1 MNDKQLKA
9 QFRHT
14 STEVLEE
21 EYKFCMAQIQKL
33 VSYGVEWVHESG
45 QVRNL
50 QTSAKY
56 LHRELTRRAQAV
68 PACK

>member
-21 EYKFCMAQIQKL
+21 EYKSCMSQIQRL
-33 VSYGVEWVHESG
+33 VSYGVEWVYESG
-45 QVRNL
+45 QVSNL
-50 QTSAKY
+50 KTSAMY
-56 LHRELTRRAQAV
+56 LHRELTRRAQAGE
-68 PACK
+68 

>member
-21 EYKFCMAQIQKL
+21 EYESCKAQIRRLK
-33 VSYGVEWVHESG
+33 SYGVEWVHESG
-45 QVRNL
+45 QVRYL
-50 QTSAKY
+50 ETSVMY
-56 LHRELTRRAQAV
+56 LHRELTRRAQAGE
-68 PACK
+68 

>member
-21 EYKFCMAQIQKL
+21 EYESCKAQISKL
-33 VSYGVEWVHESG
+33 KSYGVEWVHESG
-45 QVRNL
+45 QVSHL
-50 QTSAKY
+50 ETSVMY
-56 LHRELTRRAQAV
+56 LHRELSRRAQV
-68 PACK
+68 GE

>member
-21 EYKFCMAQIQKL
+21 EYESCKAQIRRLK
-33 VSYGVEWVHESG
+33 SYGVEWGHESG

-50 QTSAKY
+50 ETSVMY
-56 LHRELTRRAQAV
+56 LHRELTRRAQV
-68 PACK
+68 GE